1 MNWSELKNLDF
12 SEVGEWPAAAKG
24 LVILFLWGLM
34 AGGWYYYDIQ
44 HQYAAL
50 DRVEREEVGLR
61 KTFEE
66 RQSRVV
72 NLDEYKRQLDDMRQ
86 ALGAMLR
93 QLPDKTE
100 IAGLLIDVS
109 QSGLAA
115 GLEFE
120 LFQPEAEIPK
130 EFYAEK
136 PIRIRVIGTYHE
148 FGEFISG
155 VAAMPRIVT
164 VHDVKILPRKE
175 DSLLRMEAVA
185 KTYRYLD
192 EAVAPAPAGGSGS

>member
-1 MNWSELKNLDF
+1 MRLSDLKGLDLRNP
-12 SEVGEWPAAAKG
+12 GEWPMAAKAIAVV
-24 LVILFLWGLM
+24 LLF
-34 AGGWYYYDIQ
+34 AAVVSGWYYYDIRE
-44 HQYAAL
+44 QYVRL
-50 DRVEREEVGLR
+50 DRVARQEQDLR

-66 RQSRVV
+66 KQSKVV
-72 NLDEYKRQLDDMRQ
+72 NLALYKEQLEDMRQ

-120 LFQPEAEIPK
+120 LFQPEGEVPR

-136 PIRIRVIGTYHE
+136 PIKIRVVGTYHE
-148 FGEFISG
+148 FGEFISSL
-155 VAAMPRIVT
+155 AAMPRIVT
-164 VHDVKILPRKE
+164 VHDIRITPRGE
-175 DSLLRMEAVA
+175 DGLLRMEAIA
-185 KTYRYLD
+185 KTYRYL
-192 EAVAPAPAGGSGS
+192 EEVSGG